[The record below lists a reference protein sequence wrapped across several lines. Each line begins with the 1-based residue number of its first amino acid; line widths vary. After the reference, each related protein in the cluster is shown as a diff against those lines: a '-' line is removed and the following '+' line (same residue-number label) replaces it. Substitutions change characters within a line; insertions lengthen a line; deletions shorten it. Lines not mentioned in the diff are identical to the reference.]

1 MRTRR
6 DADLSDRGVSEREGV
21 HDVSA
26 EIVVAA
32 PVLLLGLRHH
42 VQQTDFVVPAQQDQ
56 PAKRRRRVAA
66 KQKLPERR
74 PPREGEMS
82 VLVGA
87 AVPRES
93 GGHATEEAGRGE
105 NRG

>member
-1 MRTRR
+1 MRRR
-6 DADLSDRGVSEREGV
+6 RRADLSDGGVSEGEGV

-26 EIVVAA
+26 EVVIAA

-42 VQQTDFVVPAQQDQ
+42 VQQTDLVVPAQQDQ

-66 KQKLPERR
+66 KQQLPERR
-74 PPREGEMS
+74 PAREGEIA

-93 GGHATEEAGRGE
+93 GGHAREKAGEKG